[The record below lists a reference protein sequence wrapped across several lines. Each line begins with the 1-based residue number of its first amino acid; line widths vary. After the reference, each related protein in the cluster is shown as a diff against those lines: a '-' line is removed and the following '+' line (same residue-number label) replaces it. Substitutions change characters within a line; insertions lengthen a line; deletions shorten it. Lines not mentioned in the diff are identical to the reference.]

1 MSTINE
7 VFKKFDVTKEQ
18 AKIYLYLIKKKSA
31 KARELSK
38 ALKIERV
45 QLYRDLKNLQKRGM
59 IESTF
64 EYPASFIAVP
74 FEKVLDLQIKVK
86 RDEAKKLEASK
97 NELIS
102 QIDSFNPEI
111 NDVDIEKFMVI
122 EGNKYINSK
131 IAQMIQDTREELE
144 VVTSGYG
151 VIQAYRSGL
160 LDLGFEHPLKKKVT
174 FRFLTTLSTISDH
187 IEVTKE
193 LLKKAENNSLIFES
207 RISDF
212 GSGHF
217 PRFIIRDKTEM
228 LIYLKMEELD
238 PHSELEDTGMWSN
251 NQVLVHAFLAFF
263 EKIWNDSR
271 PIKDLLIEKEPY

>member
-1 MSTINE
+1 MSAINE

-18 AKIYLYLIKKKSA
+18 ARIYLHLIKKKSA
-31 KARELSK
+31 KARELAQS
-38 ALKIERV
+38 LKIDRV

-64 EYPASFIAVP
+64 EYPASFVAVP
-74 FEKVLDLQIKVK
+74 FEKVLDLQIKAK

-97 NELIS
+97 NELMS
-102 QIDSFNPEI
+102 QIDTINPEI
-111 NDVDIEKFMVI
+111 NDVNIEKFMVI
-122 EGNKYINSK
+122 EGSKYINSK
-131 IAQMIQDTREELE
+131 IVQMVQETEEELE

-151 VIQAYRSGL
+151 VIQAYQSGL
-160 LDLGFEHPLKKKVT
+160 LDLGFEHPLKKKVK
-174 FRFLTTLSTISDH
+174 FRFLTTLSTISEHLD
-187 IEVTKE
+187 VTRE
-193 LLKKAENNSLIFES
+193 LLKKAENSSLIFES

-212 GSGHF
+212 GSGYF

-238 PHSELEDTGMWSN
+238 PHAVLEDTGMWSN

-263 EKIWNDSR
+263 EKMWDDSR
-271 PIKDLLIEKEPY
+271 PIKDLLIEK